1 MPARCSRA
9 HESVGDDPAGRARA
23 PGERS
28 MSRNNICCDNSGPDV
43 FIGEL
48 TRVERIGA
56 NRRLIFTMP
65 DPMDPTCRAIV
76 AKLIVPA
83 DYMVTL
89 AYMIAGDG
97 PKPAAAAD
105 LLAAMEPIG

>member
-1 MPARCSRA
+1 
-9 HESVGDDPAGRARA
+9 
-23 PGERS
+23 
-28 MSRNNICCDNSGPDV
+28 MSGNNICCDNSGPDV

-56 NRRLIFTMP
+56 DRRLIFTMP

-83 DYMVTL
+83 DYMAML
-89 AYMIAGDG
+89 ASILAGHGIASVSGS
-97 PKPAAAAD
+97 A
-105 LLAAMEPIG
+105 LLAFIPPGQAN

>member
-1 MPARCSRA
+1 
-9 HESVGDDPAGRARA
+9 
-23 PGERS
+23 
-28 MSRNNICCDNSGPDV
+28 MSGNNICCDNSGPDV

-65 DPMDPTCRAIV
+65 DPMDPRCRAIV

-83 DYMVTL
+83 EYMATL
-89 AYMIAGDG
+89 AYMLAGDG
-97 PKPAAAAD
+97 AKPPLAD
-105 LLAAMEPIG
+105 ELFSAMQPTGATN

>member
-1 MPARCSRA
+1 
-9 HESVGDDPAGRARA
+9 
-23 PGERS
+23 
-28 MSRNNICCDNSGPDV
+28 MSANNICCDNSGPDV

-97 PKPAAAAD
+97 AKPAVAAD
-105 LLAAMEPIG
+105 LLAAMEPIGAAN

>member
-1 MPARCSRA
+1 
-9 HESVGDDPAGRARA
+9 
-23 PGERS
+23 
-28 MSRNNICCDNSGPDV
+28 MSGNNICCDSSGLDV

-89 AYMIAGDG
+89 AYMVAGDG
-97 PKPAAAAD
+97 AKPPLAD
-105 LLAAMEPIG
+105 ALFSAMEPIGQAN